1 VVSVEFFEGKANMK
15 YPQNLKDAGREF
27 FKKVQVEYVFEATH
41 DIERLAQAA
50 ACLDEIALAEETLK
64 TDGRFFKTKSGI
76 VREHP
81 ALKAIRDFRTLFV
94 RIVRELGLDSETIDP
109 PRSPAI

>member
-1 VVSVEFFEGKANMK
+1 MEYKKAMSIK
-15 YPQNLKDAGREF
+15 YPKNLKKTGRRF
-27 FKKVQVEYVFEATH
+27 FRKVQREYIFEETH

-50 ACLDEIALAEETLK
+50 SCLDEIVLAEKILE
-64 TDGRFFKTKSGI
+64 TDGRFFTTKSGI

-94 RIVRELGLDSETIDP
+94 RIIRELGLDIETKDA
-109 PRSPAI
+109 PRQPSKY

>member
-1 VVSVEFFEGKANMK
+1 MKQKAKIK
-15 YPQNLKDAGREF
+15 YPKNLKKDGRKF
-27 FKKVQVEYVFEATH
+27 YRKVQSEYVFEETH

-50 ACLDEIALAEETLK
+50 ACLDEIANADAVLEQQ
-64 TDGRFFKTKSGI
+64 GRFFTTKSGI

-94 RIVRELGLDSETIDP
+94 RIVREIGLDLQTVEP
-109 PRSPAI
+109 PRPPGKY

>member
-1 VVSVEFFEGKANMK
+1 MK
-15 YPQNLKDAGREF
+15 KSGRKF
-27 FKKVQVEYVFEATH
+27 FKKVQLEYVFEETH

-50 ACLDEIALAEETLK
+50 SCLDEISLAEQVLEK
-64 TDGRFFKTKSGI
+64 DGRFFTTKSGI

-94 RIVRELGLDSETIDP
+94 RIVRELALDIDVPESRP
-109 PRSPAI
+109 PARY

>member
-1 VVSVEFFEGKANMK
+1 MK
-15 YPQNLKDAGREF
+15 YPKNLKDAGREF

-50 ACLDEIALAEETLK
+50 SCLDEIALAEQELEK
-64 TDGRFFKTKSGI
+64 GGRFFTTKSGI

-94 RIVRELGLDSETIDP
+94 RIVRELGLDLESKDP
-109 PRSPAI
+109 PRPPLI